1 MATEASWIQKELIV
15 LIGSAMERSD
25 LSARDLADRTGI
37 PFATMARKLV
47 GGSDFSFAELYEI
60 AQAVH
65 LPTSLLV
72 PRVPAVA

>member
-15 LIGSAMERSD
+15 LIGSAMEASE
-25 LSARDLADRTGI
+25 LSARELAERTGI

-60 AQAVH
+60 ARVVQV
-65 LPTSLLV
+65 PPSLLV
-72 PRVPAVA
+72 PRAPAVV